1 MAIDPINEDLRSIE
15 SNSLKDYIKLIRT
28 NLVPV
33 VIITLVSLV
42 VAMVYAINAK
52 NIYKATTS
60 LKVSMPQGNIL
71 EAPLMPEFQDFGS
84 DRFIANEIEI
94 LKSRNLRTRVAAGL
108 IDSFRTSSS
117 KDSFYLILSHDFNDG
132 KGKLLSLNQ
141 ITGLL
146 DGYVTIE
153 QKRGLDIIDISAE
166 SPSPYESALIANIYA
181 KEYKNLNLEMN
192 RNQLTMVKAFLDQ
205 QREEKQTELNAA
217 EETLR
222 NFQEKGG
229 IIALD
234 EQATSLINQLSD
246 FEAQQNAKQ
255 IELAASDKVLSQY
268 KKELANQNP
277 RLADYLE
284 SVSSET
290 YIQTLQQQLARLQV
304 NRDMASTSNDPKA
317 NTSRVIKEYDEKIDE
332 LKAKLNDKMKVIK
345 AGILASS
352 PEEVKDLSQKIIE
365 EEIKNQS
372 LQITVSELGKIVK
385 NYEAKFN
392 QLPKTS
398 IELAR
403 LQRNREALEKLY
415 TLVEEKYQEALINEQ
430 SQPGNVLI
438 IDNARRPDSPAKPN
452 RFLIVLIGLVLGVGM
467 AFGYVFTKNY
477 FDNTIKTPEDIQ
489 NKNINVLA
497 WIPQIEGIGMNG
509 TNEFEFIVAKKPDSI
524 PSEAFRALRT
534 RIQFSHPD
542 KDSIKTILITSSAP
556 QEGKTTVAI
565 NLGGSFA
572 QSNRKTL
579 VVDCD
584 LRKPRIHTVFNS
596 NRFPGLI
603 DYLFDKVS
611 LSEIIRETESPNL
624 NYITSGTIPPNPA
637 EMLESKAMKEFLKTI
652 QDKYDVILLDSPPVI
667 AVTDSE
673 ILASLVDASLLVV
686 SAGTTESDLLEK
698 SVELIK
704 RDGSSFIGTVLNNF
718 SYKSGYGSYYKY
730 YYYYSRPSE
739 GRKNKFS
746 KTEKK
751 S

>member
-28 NLVPV
+28 NIVPV
-33 VIITLVSLV
+33 ILITLVSLV
-42 VAMVYAINAK
+42 VAIIYAVNAK

-94 LKSRNLRTRVAAGL
+94 LKSHNLRARVAQAL
-108 IDSFRTSSS
+108 IDSFKTASD
-117 KDSFYLILSHDFNDG
+117 KDSFYLIQSHDFNEG
-132 KGKLLSLNQ
+132 KNNLLGIEQIARLLNSSV
-141 ITGLL
+141 I
-146 DGYVTIE
+146 IE

-166 SPSPYESALIANIYA
+166 SPSPYEASLIANIYA
-181 KEYKNLNLEMN
+181 MEYKYLNLEMN
-192 RNQLTMVKAFLDQ
+192 RNQLTMVKAFLNQ

-234 EQATSLINQLSD
+234 EQASSLINQLSD
-246 FEAQQNAKQ
+246 FEAQKNAKQ
-255 IELAASDKVLSQY
+255 IELAASDKILSQY

-277 RLADYLE
+277 RLADYLQ
-284 SVSSET
+284 SVSSEA

-304 NRDMASTSNDPKA
+304 NRDMALTTKDSKSNNSKVMKD
-317 NTSRVIKEYDEKIDE
+317 YDEKIDD
-332 LKAKLNDKMKVIK
+332 LKTKLDEKMKVIK

-352 PEEVKDLSQKIIE
+352 PEEVKDLSQKIVE
-365 EEIKNQS
+365 EEIKNQA
-372 LQITVSELGKIVK
+372 LQITSSELAKIV
-385 NYEAKFN
+385 NHYEAKFN

-398 IELAR
+398 IELAK

-438 IDNARRPDSPAKPN
+438 IDNARRPESPAKPN
-452 RFLIVLIGLVLGVGM
+452 RLLIVLIGLVLGVGM

-497 WIPQIEGIGMNG
+497 WIPQIEGIGLNG
-509 TNEFEFIVAKKPDSI
+509 SNEFEFIVSKKPDSI

-542 KDSIKTILITSSAP
+542 KESLKTILVTSSAP

-565 NLGGSFA
+565 NLAGSFS
-572 QSNRKTL
+572 QSNKKT
-579 VVDCD
+579 VVIDCD
-584 LRKPRIHTVFNS
+584 LRKPRIHTVFNT

-603 DYLFDKVS
+603 DYLFGKVS
-611 LSEIIRETESPNL
+611 LEEIIRTTDSPNL
-624 NYITSGTIPPNPA
+624 NFITSGTIPPNPA
-637 EMLESKAMKEFLKTI
+637 EMLESKAMKEFLEIIKER
-652 QDKYDVILLDSPPVI
+652 YDLVLLDSPPVI

-673 ILASLVDASLLVV
+673 ILASMVDASILVV
-686 SAGTTESDLLEK
+686 SAGTTETELLEK

-730 YYYYSRPSE
+730 YYYYSRPAESK
-739 GRKNKFS
+739 KNKLS
-746 KTEKK
+746 HSEKK

>member
-1 MAIDPINEDLRSIE
+1 MALDPINEEKGAME
-15 SNSLKDYIKLIRT
+15 SNSLKDYIKLVRT
-28 NLVPV
+28 NMVPV
-33 VIITLVSLV
+33 VLITVVSLI
-42 VAMVYAINAK
+42 VAVIYAVNAK

-94 LKSRNLRTRVAAGL
+94 LKSYNLRSRVAKAL
-108 IDSFRTSSS
+108 IDSFYHRSAG
-117 KDSFYLILSHDFNDG
+117 DSFYMILNHDFSDQ
-132 KGKLLSLNQ
+132 KG
-141 ITGLL
+141 TLL
-146 DGYVTIE
+146 DISRIARVLENSVTIE

-166 SPSPYESALIANIYA
+166 SPSPFEAALIANNYA
-181 KEYKNLNLEMN
+181 REYKNLNLEMN
-192 RNQLTMVKAFLDQ
+192 RNQLTMVKAFLNQ

-217 EETLR
+217 EENLK

-246 FEAQQNAKQ
+246 FEAQKNAKK
-255 IELAASDKVLSQY
+255 IELAASDKVLTQY
-268 KKELANQNP
+268 KKELADQNP

-284 SVSSET
+284 SVSSEA

-304 NRDMASTSNDPKA
+304 NRDLALSSNDPKI
-317 NTSRVIKEYDEKIDE
+317 NNSKVIKEYDEKIVD
-332 LKAKLNDKMKVIK
+332 LKAKLDDKMKVIK

-352 PEEVKDLSQKIIE
+352 PEEVKDLTQKIIE
-365 EEIKNQS
+365 EEIKNQA
-372 LQITVSELGKIVK
+372 LQITVSELGKIVS

-438 IDNARRPDSPAKPN
+438 IDNARKPDSPAKPN
-452 RFLIVLIGLVLGVGM
+452 RILIVLVGLVLGAGM
-467 AFGYVFTKNY
+467 AFGYIFTKNY

-489 NKNINVLA
+489 SKNINMLA
-497 WIPQIEGIGMNG
+497 WIPQIEGIELNG
-509 TNEFEFIVAKKPDSI
+509 ANEFEFIVAKKPDSI

-534 RIQFSHPD
+534 RIQFAHPD
-542 KDSIKTILITSSAP
+542 KASLKTILVTSSAP
-556 QEGKTTVAI
+556 QEGKTTVTV
-565 NLGGSFA
+565 NLAGSLA
-572 QSNRKTL
+572 QSNKKTL
-579 VVDCD
+579 IVDCD
-584 LRKPRIHTVFNS
+584 LRKPRIHNVFNS
-596 NRFPGLI
+596 DRFPGLI
-603 DYLFDKVS
+603 DYLFGKAS
-611 LSEIIRETESPNL
+611 LDEIIRETELPNL

-637 EMLESKAMKEFLKTI
+637 EMLESNAMKDFLKMI
-652 QDKYDVILLDSPPVI
+652 KEKYDIVLLDSPPVI

-673 ILASLVDASLLVV
+673 ILAGLADASLIVV
-686 SAGTTESDLLEK
+686 SAETTEADLLEK
-698 SVELIK
+698 SVELMR
-704 RDGSSFIGTVLNNF
+704 RDGSTFIGAVLNNF

-730 YYYYSRPSE
+730 YYYYSRPSDA
-739 GRKNKFS
+739 KKKKFS
-746 KTEKK
+746 KT
-751 S
+751 